1 MEDVEGDRQRAEVF
15 DALGHPTRIL
25 ILKAVSEGSMGFAD
39 LKKKINVDSSG
50 QLQHHLN
57 KLNGLIKTDE
67 YGKYCLSDQGK
78 DAFHTVQLVEN
89 TKQIKKNRINRFKTA
104 SILKSLSILLVTL
117 LIVSSAVALLEYN
130 QTMTLQK
137 EILQNNQDISRLQAQ
152 LDSSL
157 NTIPAV
163 STDPQYLHTV
173 ADLAGNSNLTKIY
186 LVSANGRYDY
196 WRFNDTQIGY
206 PLSGSYIWV
215 IHKGDPLFVIN
226 VTVRN
231 DYTSVDSRNY
241 NSNDYNSPISNIT
254 GTYESFIVLNAFL
267 YDAEGNVI
275 NAVDFTMPKTP
286 IGMYQFSLIGQE
298 TVSFNLYLAT
308 ANRDIDH
315 FAIKIGYLASTPQP

>member
-15 DALGHPTRIL
+15 DALGHTTRIL

-78 DAFHTVQLVEN
+78 DALHTVQLVEN
-89 TKQIKKNRINRFKTA
+89 TKEIRKNRKYRFKTA
-104 SILKSLSILLVTL
+104 SILKSLSILLITL

-130 QTMTLQK
+130 HIMTLQK
-137 EILQNNQDISRLQAQ
+137 EILQNSQDISRLQAQ
-152 LDSSL
+152 LDSQL
-157 NTIPAV
+157 NTIPEV
-163 STDPQYLHTV
+163 SAEPQYLHTV

-206 PLSGSYIWV
+206 PLAGSYIWV

-231 DYTSVDSRNY
+231 DYTYEDAFFSDNP
-241 NSNDYNSPISNIT
+241 PIGNVS
-254 GTYESFIVLNAFL
+254 GTYESFIVLNVFL
-267 YDAEGNVI
+267 YDAQGNIV

-286 IGMYQFSLIGQE
+286 VGNYQFLLKSQE
-298 TVSFNLYLAT
+298 TTSFNLYLAT
-308 ANRDIDH
+308 ASRDIDH
-315 FAIKIGYLASTPQP
+315 FAIKIGYLASMPQP